1 MPEKTQ
7 TAGQQALDELLTTR
21 SSKWNLTVIL
31 HIRHETRRFSE
42 LQREIFNISQKALT
56 VSLRALERDG
66 FISRTSYATIPP
78 RVDYALTPLGAE
90 VLKAFEAFERFALQH
105 WERVLEARQEFDA
118 RTAQHPPAVAQMRR

>member
-7 TAGQQALDELLTTR
+7 AAGQQALDELLTTR

-42 LQREIFNISQKALT
+42 LQREIVHISQKALT

-105 WERVLEARQEFDA
+105 WERVLEARQQFDA
-118 RTAQHPPAVAQMRR
+118 RIAHSPPAAAQLRR